1 MPLRLIFAGLK
12 RSWPKSRLGPKN
24 PILSRCSSSFRTLEG
39 GWRNQRCLW
48 ILKGSLGAVA
58 DRCPSMEILLSV
70 LTTPVAEFV
79 KGSNLPGP
87 GHRSVFSDDLVLE
100 QYDNNTPGNGLPQN
114 PNQRRAGT
122 HSGLITT
129 LRIAKAGDNFYPQ
142 DSLLLHYESTYKF
155 NTVPNTPL
163 KKGQV
168 RVGGVLLG
176 FVVNNQFQPIDPN
189 TLAIVGGTE
198 AYKTASGQVTEP
210 SCGEKLLDIQL

>member
-1 MPLRLIFAGLK
+1 
-12 RSWPKSRLGPKN
+12 
-24 PILSRCSSSFRTLEG
+24 
-39 GWRNQRCLW
+39 
-48 ILKGSLGAVA
+48 
-58 DRCPSMEILLSV
+58 
-70 LTTPVAEFV
+70 
-79 KGSNLPGP
+79 
-87 GHRSVFSDDLVLE
+87 
-100 QYDNNTPGNGLPQN
+100 
-114 PNQRRAGT
+114 
-122 HSGLITT
+122 LITT

-176 FVVNNQFQPIDPN
+176 CVVNNQFQPIDPN